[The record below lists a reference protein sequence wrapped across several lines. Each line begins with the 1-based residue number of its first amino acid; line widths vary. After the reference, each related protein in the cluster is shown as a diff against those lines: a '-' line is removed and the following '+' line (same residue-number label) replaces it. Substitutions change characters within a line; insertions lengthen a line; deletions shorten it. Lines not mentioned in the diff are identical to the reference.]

1 MEKETMKKLKSLAYF
16 SCASAGV
23 MWVSVYGLSDDA
35 FTPGA
40 IAICLVVGLGLGA
53 ILNNFRD

>member
-1 MEKETMKKLKSLAYF
+1 MKKLKSLAYL
-16 SCASAGV
+16 SGCSAGV
-23 MWVSVYGLSDDA
+23 TWVSVYGVSDDA

-40 IAICLVVGLGLGA
+40 IAICLVIGLGLGA

>member
-1 MEKETMKKLKSLAYF
+1 MKKLKSLAYF
-16 SCASAGV
+16 SGCSAGV